1 MRLANKV
8 ALITGAAMGMGE
20 AAARL
25 FAAQGAAV
33 AVLDIN
39 EEGAQAAARR
49 IADAGGRS
57 FAIRADVSDETD
69 VKAAVDATVVKF
81 GKLDILYNNAGID
94 IEHAPTADYSSEL
107 FDRTIA
113 INLRGV
119 FLGMKYA
126 LAQMVGRGG
135 SIVNTASVVAFKAM
149 PGGVAYCA
157 SKAAVVAMT
166 QVAAVEY
173 GPQKVRVNCICP
185 GAIETPMLAE
195 ARRRMGGSMVD
206 NAANFAPLR
215 RTGTVDEIANL
226 ALFLASDE
234 SSFITGAAYL
244 IDGGSLA

>member
-33 AVLDIN
+33 AVLDVN
-39 EEGAQAAARR
+39 EEGAQATARR

-57 FAIRADVSDETD
+57 LAIHADVSDEKD
-69 VKAAVDATVVKF
+69 VKAAVDATVARL
-81 GKLDILYNNAGID
+81 GKLDILYNNAGVD
-94 IEHAPTADYSSEL
+94 IGGAPTADYSLET
-107 FDRTIA
+107 FDRIIS

-126 LAQMVGRGG
+126 IPQMVGRGG

-149 PGGVAYCA
+149 QGGIAYCA

-166 QVAAVEY
+166 QVAAAEY
-173 GPQKVRVNCICP
+173 GPHKVRVNCICP

-195 ARRRMGGSMVD
+195 ARRRMGASAVD
-206 NAANFAPLR
+206 NAANYAPLR

-234 SSFITGAAYL
+234 SSFITGGAYL

>member
-20 AAARL
+20 GAARL

-33 AVLDIN
+33 AVVDIN
-39 EEGAQAAARR
+39 LEGAQATARR
-49 IADAGGRS
+49 ITEAGGRAI
-57 FAIRADVSDETD
+57 AIRADVCEAND
-69 VKAAVDATVVKF
+69 VKDAVESVVSRF
-81 GKLDILYNNAGID
+81 GKLDILYNNAGVD
-94 IEHAPTADYSSEL
+94 IEHAPTADYSLEL

-119 FLGMKYA
+119 FLGMKFA
-126 LAQMVGRGG
+126 IPHMAGRGG
-135 SIVNTASVVAFKAM
+135 SIINTSSVVAYKAM

-157 SKAAVVAMT
+157 SKAAVIAMT

-173 GPQKVRVNCICP
+173 GPAGVRVNAICP
-185 GAIETPMLAE
+185 GAIETPMLAD
-195 ARRRMGGSMVD
+195 ARRRMGNAVD
-206 NAANFAPLR
+206 NAASLAPLR
-215 RTGTVDEIANL
+215 RTGKVEEIAHL

-234 SSFITGAAYL
+234 SSFITGAAYP

>member
-25 FAAQGAAV
+25 FAAEGAAV
-33 AVLDIN
+33 AVVDIN
-39 EEGAQAAARR
+39 QEGAEATARR
-49 IADAGGRS
+49 IAEAGGHA
-57 FAIRADVSDETD
+57 FACRADVSDAGD
-69 VKAAVDATVVKF
+69 VKAAVEATVSRF
-81 GKLDILYNNAGID
+81 GKLDILYNNAGVD
-94 IEHAPTADYSSEL
+94 IEQAPTADYSIER

-119 FLGMKYA
+119 FLGMKFA
-126 LAQMVGRGG
+126 IPHMAGRGG
-135 SIVNTASVVAFKAM
+135 SIINTASVVAFKAM

-157 SKAAVVAMT
+157 SKGAVVAMT

-173 GPQKVRVNCICP
+173 GPAKIRVNAICP
-185 GAIETPMLAE
+185 GAIETPMLAG
-195 ARRRMGGSMVD
+195 ARRRMGAAVD
-206 NAANFAPLR
+206 NAAAFAPLR
-215 RTGTVDEIANL
+215 RTGTVEEIANL

-234 SSFITGAAYL
+234 SSFITGAAYV

>member
-20 AAARL
+20 SAARIFAAA
-25 FAAQGAAV
+25 GAAV
-33 AVLDIN
+33 AVLDISQ
-39 EEGAQAAARR
+39 EGAEATARR
-49 IADAGGRS
+49 ITDAGGRA
-57 FAIRADVSDETD
+57 FVCRADVSDAND
-69 VKAAVDATVVKF
+69 VKAAVEATVSRF
-81 GKLDILYNNAGID
+81 GKLDILYNNAGVD
-94 IEHAPTADYSSEL
+94 IEHAPTADYSIEL

-119 FLGMKYA
+119 FLGMKFA
-126 LAQMVGRGG
+126 IPHMAGRGG
-135 SIVNTASVVAFKAM
+135 SIINTASVVAYKAM

-157 SKAAVVAMT
+157 SKGAVVAMT

-173 GPQKVRVNCICP
+173 GPAKVRVNCICP
-185 GAIETPMLAE
+185 GAIETPMLAG
-195 ARRRMGGSMVD
+195 ARRRMGNAVD

-215 RTGTVDEIANL
+215 RTGTTEEIANL

-234 SSFITGAAYL
+234 SSFITGAAYT